1 LQGHI
6 LNIAGAAF
14 LIAGKMLPKNQI
26 KEMEK
31 KNGSWRFS
39 VARCEKGKGK
49 NCQICMCDLFCIA
62 KHLEG

>member
-31 KNGSWRFS
+31 K
-39 VARCEKGKGK
+39 
-49 NCQICMCDLFCIA
+49 MDLGGFQ
-62 KHLEG
+62 